1 MLNTSKLT
9 FELRQLIG
17 DVSLILLNATP
28 TYQYQDGVKTDTII
42 GTTYEV
48 VEDGGNYDKFR
59 VKVSDFGNA
68 IDSDFIKNSKNH
80 IKVDFEN
87 ATCKLYLDT
96 YKRLQVSVS
105 ATAITILD

>member
-59 VKVSDFGNA
+59 VKVSDLGNS
-68 IDSDFIKNSKNH
+68 IDPDFIKNSKSP

-87 ATCKLYLDT
+87 ATCKLYNDA
-96 YKRLQVSVS
+96 YHHLQVSVS
-105 ATAITILD
+105 ASAITLL